1 MAKLNLEPSYPQ
13 GKFGDQ
19 HTRRIETKSATCSD
33 WLWPAVWMLP
43 EQNTYGGWPSSGEI
57 DILES
62 RGNDP
67 SYPAQGSNYV
77 RSTLNYGPLPNVVNQ
92 IYGW

>member
-1 MAKLNLEPSYPQ
+1 
-13 GKFGDQ
+13 
-19 HTRRIETKSATCSD
+19 
-33 WLWPAVWMLP
+33 MLP

-62 RGNDP
+62 RGNSP

-77 RSTLNYGPLPNVVNQ
+77 RSTLNYGPLPNVLNQ